1 MIRFDSFRFGY
12 IGHSCELAISE
23 IPFNG
28 VVAVLGENGS
38 GKTTFFESMLGLK
51 PYSGDI
57 AIDGESIKGKE
68 FKYFS
73 YIPQDVRCEMR
84 FPTKDWILQG
94 LAPYRSIFYSPTD
107 SDFNDLEEVINKYK
121 LLPREILD
129 RDVSLLSGGEIRK
142 AAIARALLQKTK
154 YIIMDEIFSQLDP
167 MAGRELRSIVDSLRD
182 EGKTIFISIHD
193 TRLID
198 YANGSIYFTKDVR
211 KSSCNAISSEEVWVG
226 RLKPHGED
234 NSMMIKSTYHID
246 HLDKNSKECFDMDD
260 GYTLYTK

>member
-57 AIDGESIKGKE
+57 TIDGESIKGKE

-94 LAPYRSIFYSPTD
+94 LAPYRSIFY
-107 SDFNDLEEVINKYK
+107 
-121 LLPREILD
+121 
-129 RDVSLLSGGEIRK
+129 
-142 AAIARALLQKTK
+142 
-154 YIIMDEIFSQLDP
+154 
-167 MAGRELRSIVDSLRD
+167 
-182 EGKTIFISIHD
+182 
-193 TRLID
+193 
-198 YANGSIYFTKDVR
+198 
-211 KSSCNAISSEEVWVG
+211 
-226 RLKPHGED
+226 
-234 NSMMIKSTYHID
+234 
-246 HLDKNSKECFDMDD
+246 
-260 GYTLYTK
+260 